1 MGEKVLVA
9 YATRKGSTAEI
20 AEEIGRTLAE
30 AHGAS
35 VIVRPLE
42 EVAEV
47 GGYDAV
53 IIGSAIRGDRLL
65 PPVIDFAVRH
75 RAALSRLPVAYF
87 VVCMTMRD
95 ETERSRRTAL
105 GFIDPLLR
113 AAPEVQPVAVG
124 LFAGSLDPRAFP
136 PVTRAMMRLAGTPR
150 GDYRDW
156 EAIRE
161 WAKSLPWRTEYVVP
175 A

>member
-9 YATRKGSTAEI
+9 YASKKGSTADI
-20 AEEIGRTLAE
+20 AEEIGRTLQE

-47 GGYDAV
+47 DGYDAV

-65 PPVIDFAVRH
+65 PPVINFVVRH
-75 RAALSRLPVAYF
+75 RAVLSKLPVAYF
-87 VVCMTMRD
+87 IACMTMRD
-95 ETERSRRTAL
+95 ETEKSRRMAL
-105 GFIDPLLR
+105 DFVDPLLR
-113 AAPEVQPVAVG
+113 AVPEVEPVAVG
-124 LFAGSLDPRAFP
+124 LFAGALDPKAFP
-136 PVTRAMMRLAGTPR
+136 PLTRTMMRLAGTPR
-150 GDYRDW
+150 GDYRNW

-161 WAKSLPWRTEYVVP
+161 WARSLPWRTEYATPV
-175 A
+175 